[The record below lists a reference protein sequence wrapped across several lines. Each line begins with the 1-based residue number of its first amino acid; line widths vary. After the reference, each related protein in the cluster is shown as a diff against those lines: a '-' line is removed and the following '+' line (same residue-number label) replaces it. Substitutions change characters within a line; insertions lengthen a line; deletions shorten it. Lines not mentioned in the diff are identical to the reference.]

1 MFKWVEEENT
11 DPFKYHFQIMN
22 LLTMFVGG
30 LVFFVDLNEDWKRKS
45 YFEIRKRSEKQK
57 KNINRRLTL

>member
-1 MFKWVEEENT
+1 MFHYVNEVNS

-22 LLTMFVGG
+22 LLTLLAGG
-30 LVFFVDLNEDWKRKS
+30 FTFFVNLNEDWKRKS

-57 KNINRRLTL
+57 QNINRRLT